1 MNSFCIL
8 RALPCVV
15 PVAEKTRVVERVRK
29 TAVDLESIMMS
40 EMGVRMLDVKL
51 SLMPG
56 AFVLSVRLKL

>member
-15 PVAEKTRVVERVRK
+15 PVEEKAREVDIVRK